1 MLRISW
7 VCRSFTRN
15 RQLSIWYRIISITN
29 KINYRKFSFVEFGR
43 VIVGE
48 FISHKFWMISLDI
61 CSDFGSY
68 RNYGSIVREPRVVG
82 RGVSGRFWTGEQR
95 RCAFLFCFHITR
107 LSGTRLVARNKPSIT
122 SWPGENASS
131 ICSYIPIGR
140 LGLIRKGARRGNEN
154 RRQPMEVLPWLHR
167 YDAYILIPFLI
178 PVTKHALT
186 KQDLRLVPQRQNLF
200 LYTIVLGE
208 EIESRKQVLSS

>member
-1 MLRISW
+1 M
-7 VCRSFTRN
+7 
-15 RQLSIWYRIISITN
+15 
-29 KINYRKFSFVEFGR
+29 
-43 VIVGE
+43 
-48 FISHKFWMISLDI
+48 DI
-61 CSDFGSY
+61 CGDFDSY
-68 RNYGSIVREPRVVG
+68 RNYGPVVREPRV
-82 RGVSGRFWTGEQR
+82 RGASGRFWTGEQR

-167 YDAYILIPFLI
+167 YDAFIPIPSLI
-178 PVTKHALT
+178 PVTKRALT
-186 KQDLRLVPQRQNLF
+186 KQDQW
-200 LYTIVLGE
+200 LYFNARFFFFIQIFWT
-208 EIESRKQVLSS
+208 KK